1 MKRTKIALKREQI
14 RHLSTAQLGKANG
27 GLQCTQSCNQCSL
40 YPECGG
46 DTSST
51 TFAARP
57 TE

>member
-1 MKRTKIALKREQI
+1 MKKIKRPLTLTLRTETVRVLRADKL
-14 RHLSTAQLGKANG
+14 TAVAG

-51 TFAARP
+51 TF
-57 TE
+57 